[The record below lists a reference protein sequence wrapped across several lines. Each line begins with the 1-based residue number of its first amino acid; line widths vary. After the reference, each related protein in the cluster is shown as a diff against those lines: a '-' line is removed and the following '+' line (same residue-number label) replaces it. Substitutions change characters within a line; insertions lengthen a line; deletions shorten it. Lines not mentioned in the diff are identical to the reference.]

1 MWYYCQEKKYVKIVI
16 IRTVDV
22 DVDKM
27 KVTTP

>member
-22 DVDKM
+22 DKM
-27 KVTTP
+27 KVTTA